1 MEQKRRFPPPV
12 YLVLTLIVMSLL
24 NYHLPI
30 VRWWTPPASYAGF
43 ILIVLGTWMTGYS
56 ARLFTRAGTPL
67 IPFER
72 TTTLITY
79 GLYRFTRNP
88 MYLGLVIIVLGVAIL
103 QGSLGSFLPLPVFV
117 WILQTTFVR
126 GEERFLEA
134 LFGAQYLDY
143 KRSVRRWI

>member
-24 NYHLPI
+24 NYYLPI
-30 VRWWTPPASYAGF
+30 VRWWEPPASYAGL

-56 ARLFTRAGTPL
+56 ARLFAQAGTPL

-79 GLYRFTRNP
+79 GLYRFTRN
-88 MYLGLVIIVLGVAIL
+88 
-103 QGSLGSFLPLPVFV
+103 
-117 WILQTTFVR
+117 R
-126 GEERFLEA
+126 
-134 LFGAQYLDY
+134 
-143 KRSVRRWI
+143 